1 MVVRLWPGGDDPER
15 AESGVT
21 RTTPASAVFVGTAR
35 DCAGWLPDVL
45 DNLAKLSQLYDRSA
59 FIFVVSDAT
68 DATARLLRDW
78 MGTERAGKVLDLGEL
93 AGRLQ
98 RRTERIAFARNVCLD
113 EVGNSPFAGYRHLV
127 VADMDDV
134 LAAPLDVDSCV
145 RALQWLDTAPDCA
158 AVFANAAPRYYDIWA
173 LRHPTWSPHDCWHR
187 IWERPARESF
197 EAAKFREVFA
207 RQIALPREMRP
218 IEVRSAFGGLG
229 IYRMSHAM
237 RSRYVGLDAQGRE
250 VSEHVA
256 FNEAIARAG
265 GRLFVFPGLQV
276 RAPRQHLYDAREFG
290 FRWRTAM
297 RVRKALER
305 YRPAWRRLQP

>member
-1 MVVRLWPGGDDPER
+1 MWSGGNDPES
-15 AESGVT
+15 AEKGVT
-21 RTTPASAVFVGTAR
+21 RTRPASAVFVGTAR

-45 DNLAKLSQLYDRSA
+45 ANLAKLSRFHDRAA
-59 FIFVVSDAT
+59 FIFAVSDAT
-68 DATARLLRDW
+68 DATAQLLRDW
-78 MGTERAGKVLDLGEL
+78 MGTERAGKVVDLGEL
-93 AGRLQ
+93 AGRFQ
-98 RRTERIAFARNVCLD
+98 RRTERIAFARNVCLE
-113 EVGNSPFAGYRHLV
+113 EVRGSAFAEYRHLV

-134 LAAPLDVDSCV
+134 LAAPLDVDSYV
-145 RALQWLDTAPDCA
+145 RALQWLDTAPDRA
-158 AVFANAAPRYYDIWA
+158 AVFASASPRYYDIWA

-187 IWERPARESF
+187 IWERSARESF

-207 RQIALPREMRP
+207 RQIALPREMQP

-229 IYRMSHAM
+229 LYRMSHAM

-276 RAPRQHLYDAREFG
+276 RAPQQHLYNAREFG

-297 RVRKALER
+297 RLRKALER
-305 YRPAWRRLQP
+305 YRPAWRRLQH